1 MIKTLIEGLVLGLTT
16 GTTCLATCSPIYLP
30 WLISE
35 NRSLKN
41 SLIKVGEI
49 SIGRFISYILFGAV
63 AGYFGGKISQINR
76 EWFTGISYIFLSVF
90 LIINAFRT
98 QKHEK
103 KCIIPKWTKLS
114 SSALILGLITG
125 INFCPSFLIA
135 LSKSIELAGVS
146 SGILLFTGFFV
157 GTTAFLVPL
166 AFTSL
171 FTSLPTIK
179 LIARYSSVLV
189 AIWFLYQGIINLNH
203 TFSHYKTSENSQIIE
218 LTQPNTKVVYVT
230 SDLNQQETQAFSD
243 SLKSIYADQ
252 FEIANSTILKSDQL
266 NPAFIYIINEDIP
279 LMSDSL
285 KYNILRLSRTTMP
298 QQLSDFIRNTS
309 FKVSEDKKIYWK
321 I

>member
-41 SLIKVGEI
+41 SLLKVGEI

-76 EWFTGISYIFLSVF
+76 EWFTGISYLFLSVF

-103 KCIIPKWTKLS
+103 KCMIPKWTKLS
-114 SSALILGLITG
+114 SSALVLGLITG

-157 GTTAFLVPL
+157 GTTAFLIPL

-203 TFSHYKTSENSQIIE
+203 TFSHYKASENAQIIE
-218 LTQPNTKVVYVT
+218 LTAPNTQVIYVT
-230 SDLNQQETQAFSD
+230 SEANLANDSIFSD
-243 SLKSIYADQ
+243 SLRSIYSDD
-252 FEIANSTILKSDQL
+252 FETMNNTELLSSQL
-266 NPAFIYIINEDIP
+266 NKDYIYIINEDLT
-279 LMSDSL
+279 LMPDSL
-285 KYNILRLSRTTMP
+285 NYNILRLNRKTSP
-298 QQLSDFIRNTS
+298 QQLTDFIRNTN
-309 FKVSEDKKIYWK
+309 FKVSKEKRIYWK